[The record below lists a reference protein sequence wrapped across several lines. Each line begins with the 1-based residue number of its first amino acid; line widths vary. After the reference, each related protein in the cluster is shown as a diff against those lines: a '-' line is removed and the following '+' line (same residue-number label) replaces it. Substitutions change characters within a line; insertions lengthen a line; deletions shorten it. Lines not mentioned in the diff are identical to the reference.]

1 VISPYKQNWSDRR
14 FLTREEVCFIH
25 AFHSASFWISI
36 LFTVFISG
44 FVFAIGQSAMVAI
57 ASLPVALA
65 FSAAIAGTL
74 TDFMS
79 MRIPDRITGLVL
91 LSALTWWC
99 FEALAIVPAEGL
111 GNGQDVLSI
120 FLPGRGEGSIAPDL
134 TGTFFLSWIAL
145 DIAAGFFIFIPLMAS
160 FVFGLG
166 FGGGDVKL
174 MTALVLF
181 LGWPL
186 GFDFVIL
193 TYFFGGI
200 ASAVIISVRTIAKC
214 LKFVGVKS
222 ATIKHIS
229 EIKTFAYAPAISFAA
244 LICVAQKAEGFF

>member
-1 VISPYKQNWSDRR
+1 VIANKKQNWSDRR
-14 FLTREEVCFIH
+14 FLTRQEVRFIH
-25 AFHSASFWISI
+25 AFHSASFWIAV

-44 FVFAIGQSAMVAI
+44 FVFAIGQIAMVAI

-99 FEALAIVPAEGL
+99 FEALEMVPVEGL
-111 GNGQDVLSI
+111 GNGRDVLSI
-120 FLPGRGEGSIAPDL
+120 FLPGSGSGSIVPDL
-134 TGTFFLSWIAL
+134 TGSFFLSWITL

-160 FVFGLG
+160 FLFGLG

-181 LGWPL
+181 FGWPL

-200 ASAVIISVRTIAKC
+200 ASTVIIFGRKIARC
-214 LKFVGVKS
+214 LKFLGVRS
-222 ATIKHIS
+222 AMIKHIS
-229 EIKTFAYAPAISFAA
+229 EIKTFAYAPAISFAV
-244 LICVAQKAEGFF
+244 LICIAQKAEGFF